1 MRCRGFSYSGVVGL
15 VISVSV
21 HTGDW
26 FTSIEDL
33 FQIRIRFFIY
43 FSLVSLQLGEID
55 VFAELLPEDKVR
67 IVQELKEHGVLAMVG
82 DGINDAPAL
91 AAADVG
97 IAMGVAGSAVAMETA
112 DVALMTNDL
121 RKLAAAVR
129 LGLNCRW
136 KIGQNISFSFVT
148 KLLIIGLAAGGYASL
163 WAAVVAD
170 VGTCLAVIF
179 NSMRILK
186 KSKHHA
192 GQGNILS
199 YFTATFSMVL
209 STV

>member
-1 MRCRGFSYSGVVGL
+1 M
-15 VISVSV
+15 
-21 HTGDW
+21 
-26 FTSIEDL
+26 
-33 FQIRIRFFIY
+33 
-43 FSLVSLQLGEID
+43 SLQIGEID

-67 IVQELKEHGVLAMVG
+67 IVQELKEHGIIAMVG

-91 AAADVG
+91 AAADLG

-121 RKLAAAVR
+121 RKLAAAMR
-129 LGLNCRW
+129 LGTNCRS
-136 KIGQNISFSFVT
+136 KIGQNVTFSFVT

-179 NSMRILK
+179 NSMSILK
-186 KSKHHA
+186 KPKKH
-192 GQGNILS
+192 GGDGNIFN
-199 YFTATFSMVL
+199 YFTTTFATVL
-209 STV
+209 STVETKIVARFCTLSFMFAAVWNAEYT